1 MTTEE
6 PISLATAN
14 DFSSDTLVPIAGGV
28 LDVNENSRTGLF
40 STAGITSYTFRGDA
54 GDFIMT
60 SDSSKGDVVFSYNLT
75 PWDSNDDVL
84 TSLANRF
91 IYFTIQNISIV
102 FKCIAPWSTASG
114 SMQFFY
120 NPDPENTLSTDTA
133 VALQQAMRLLQ
144 SKQLSSKG
152 EGTVT
157 CNVPAEQASQV
168 FKGMRYCKP
177 ATTPFPRAESF
188 GYVGGVVRGVPSFG
202 DGTQWT
208 VTFVVTYVFRDATFN
223 IPTSNFEIV
232 VSDDVKAQSIV
243 SASDGSGYI
252 YIKTQLP
259 TTGRTFA
266 GMFQPY
272 NVKQYIVIIDED
284 QDSGEI
290 SEKYNYVNN
299 SCLCVDDGI
308 NLTIWLQTNFRSA
321 SSSLNDPETATFMSD
336 LVLLEGSATYSEDAL
351 GPSSNKYLYAPK
363 QSNSSFLNAIRS
375 QKVVD
380 KQRMIADFK
389 HVLKVTRR
397 INRNRVQ

>member
-1 MTTEE
+1 MATEE

-28 LDVNENSRTGLF
+28 LDINENSRTGLF
-40 STAGITSYTFRGDA
+40 STAGLTSYTYRGDA

-60 SDSSKGDVVFSYNLT
+60 SDSVKGDTIFSYSLT
-75 PWDSNDDVL
+75 PWDSNDEVL

-91 IYFTIQNISIV
+91 IYFSIQNISLV

-120 NPDPENTLSTDTA
+120 NPDPENTLSADTSIA
-133 VALQQAMRLLQ
+133 VLQAMRLLQ

-157 CNVPAEQASQV
+157 CNIPSEQASQV

-177 ATTPFPRAESF
+177 ATTPMPRTESF

-208 VTFVVTYVFRDATFN
+208 ATIVVTYVFKDATYN

-232 VSDDVKAQSIV
+232 VSDDVQSQSVV

-252 YIKTQLP
+252 YIKTTLP
-259 TTGRTFA
+259 TTGKTFA
-266 GMFQPY
+266 GTFQPY
-272 NVKQYIVIIDED
+272 NIKQYIVIIEEV
-284 QDSGEI
+284 QDGYDI

-299 SCLCVDDGI
+299 SCLCIDDGAV
-308 NLTIWLQTNFRSA
+308 LTVWLATNFRTA
-321 SSSLNDPETATFMSD
+321 SSSLNDPETATFSSD
-336 LVLLEGSATYSEDAL
+336 LVLLEGSATYTEDAL
-351 GPSSNKYLYAPK
+351 GPSSGKYHYAPR
-363 QSNSSFLNAIRS
+363 QSNASFMNALRS
-375 QKVVD
+375 QRVVD
-380 KQRMIADFK
+380 RKRILNDFK
-389 HVLKVTRR
+389 HVLRVTRR
-397 INRNRVQ
+397 INTD